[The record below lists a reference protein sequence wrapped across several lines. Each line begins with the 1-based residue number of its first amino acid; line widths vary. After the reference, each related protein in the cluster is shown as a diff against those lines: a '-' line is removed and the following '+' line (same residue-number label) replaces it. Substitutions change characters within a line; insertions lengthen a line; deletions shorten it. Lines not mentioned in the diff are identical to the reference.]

1 MPPSQKQ
8 TGNSRL
14 WTRLL
19 RSLIVAAIVGALL
32 QLGAFRPLEGPIQEF
47 LFTGSSFGIPG
58 LGLHFELLIV
68 MVLSLAPVTLRMDEP
83 LLLVAYSVCIAF
95 VYLMIASVVLLTT
108 ERVLPIA
115 PSMLGLIASTVIVG
129 SVAWGDERR
138 QRKRLERQDIA
149 RQEFTD
155 MLVHDM
161 KKRMSSILMSVSVL
175 EGQTKDASHTPLIAT
190 MRASAERMLLLASNL
205 LDIRRVEEQRMDLDR
220 VAVSLRKLVK
230 ETLAEHHFASELTAI
245 NVALHEHGDVS
256 LSIDRA
262 IFGRVL
268 SNLFWNALQHARA
281 DSTIDVHVGTR
292 RSKAYVS
299 ITNRGEPIPEE
310 VRSELFTAFVSG
322 RSEPTRMPEAGTGL
336 GLTFCRLA
344 MEAHDGTI
352 TLESPSAAYGDGVTV
367 TVQLP
372 LK

>member
-1 MPPSQKQ
+1 MPLSTPHAD
-8 TGNSRL
+8 TGRL
-14 WTRLL
+14 WRRLL
-19 RSLIVAAIVGALL
+19 RGMTVAAVIGALMP
-32 QLGAFRPLEGPIQEF
+32 LGAFRPLEGPIQEF

-58 LGLHFELLIV
+58 LGLHWELLIV
-68 MVLSLAPVTLRMDEP
+68 VALSLAPITLRMDEP
-83 LLLVAYSVCIAF
+83 LLLVAYSVCIGF

-115 PSMLGLIASTVIVG
+115 PSILGLVASTVIVG

-175 EGQTKDASHTPLIAT
+175 ERQSQDDSQKPLIAT

-205 LDIRRVEEQRMDLDR
+205 LDIRRVEEQRMNLDR
-220 VAVSLRKLVK
+220 VAVSLRSLVK
-230 ETLAEHHFASELTAI
+230 ETLAEHRFASELTGI
-245 NVALHEHGDVS
+245 NVALHEDQDVS
-256 LSIDRA
+256 LSVDRA

-281 DSTIDVHVGTR
+281 DSTIEVHFGTR
-292 RSKAYVS
+292 RGDAFVS
-299 ITNRGEPIPEE
+299 ITNRGEPIPED
-310 VRSELFTAFVSG
+310 VRAELFTAFVSG
-322 RSEPTRMPEAGTGL
+322 RSEPTRMPEASTGL

-352 TLESPSAAYGDGVTV
+352 ALESPSAAYGDGVTV

-372 LK
+372 IK